1 MDAVSERSP
10 DREKDLEGTDLPR
23 PPSASTKQETCF
35 VFDWDDTIL
44 PTSWLERIHALAGGG
59 PLRPEVQRQL
69 ASLCSAVVQTL
80 QLAASLGSVIIITN
94 SAPGWVDQS
103 CQIFMPQILPQ
114 VRSYPIFAK
123 PLHAPLTFKITTFR
137 RECKKWTNLIS
148 IGDGDAERAASL
160 RLQARAFGAMS
171 SQFLL
176 ARHQSASLLATALR
190 PIWPVRRSLTAN
202 VCKGLRAPQERPL
215 RDQGPLSGQQSL
227 FSWDLCR
234 VAVNQCHVDSL
245 P

>member
-1 MDAVSERSP
+1 MRARQFIS
-10 DREKDLEGTDLPR
+10 
-23 PPSASTKQETCF
+23 
-35 VFDWDDTIL
+35 
-44 PTSWLERIHALAGGG
+44 
-59 PLRPEVQRQL
+59 LR
-69 ASLCSAVVQTL
+69 
-80 QLAASLGSVIIITN
+80 
-94 SAPGWVDQS
+94 
-103 CQIFMPQILPQ
+103 
-114 VRSYPIFAK
+114 
-123 PLHAPLTFKITTFR
+123 
-137 RECKKWTNLIS
+137 NLIS

-160 RLQARAFGAMS
+160 RLQARAFGSMS

-202 VCKGLRAPQERPL
+202 VCKGLRAPQE
-215 RDQGPLSGQQSL
+215 GPSEIRGYEGQQSL